1 MGQEVLWKVWNGSV
15 GPPGGP
21 GLVGGHS
28 QGSETGGRSSGRS
41 ETGKEVLRKV

>member
-21 GLVGGHS
+21 GLVEGPTQESG
-28 QGSETGGRSSGRS
+28 TGG
-41 ETGKEVLRKV
+41 EVLW